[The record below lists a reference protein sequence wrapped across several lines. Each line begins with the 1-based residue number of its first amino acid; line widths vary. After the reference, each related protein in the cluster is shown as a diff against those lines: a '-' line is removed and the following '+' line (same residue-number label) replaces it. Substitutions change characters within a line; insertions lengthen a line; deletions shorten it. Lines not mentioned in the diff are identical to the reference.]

1 MYDDAGAGA
10 AAGMGAGMMILYFAV
25 VIFMLIVWWKIFV
38 KAGKPGWACL
48 IPSHNIVLIFD
59 IVGRPGWWWFLL
71 LIPIVNIIILIMV
84 IFDFAKAFGKGVGF
98 GFGLLLLGIIFY
110 PILAFGKAEY
120 QQIQKQPIN
129 A

>member
-1 MYDDAGAGA
+1 
-10 AAGMGAGMMILYFAV
+10 MI
-25 VIFMLIVWWKIFV
+25 ITMWKIFV

-48 IPSHNIVLIFD
+48 IPDHSIVLIFD

-71 LIPIVNIIILIMV
+71 LIPIVNIIILIIV

-110 PILAFGKAEY
+110 PILAFGSAEY
-120 QQIQKQPIN
+120 IGGKE
-129 A
+129 